1 MFGSFQA
8 LCCASST
15 SFVAMAARALGPTA
29 PSWTRLPGYFA
40 PVSGSWLK
48 KDLIIDGVFY
58 VGEGWPTNCMDT
70 CFAVKECHGFNID
83 RDGLCSFRSESPDE
97 IRANAE
103 RRDDSTLFI
112 LSEVPRPVVA
122 APKQLSPL
130 PPPLPLPPPPP
141 PPSPPPPLSRPSSA
155 PPTEPP
161 SAAPIVLFILAVA
174 AFIAVAATY
183 ARRDALKAAA
193 QKLLVEASQ
202 RQQQST
208 PQRDDA
214 AEEED
219 GVTEST
225 SSRVLGWILSVGSIG
240 CAAPRKSTARLSGP
254 PPTRWNEEML

>member
-48 KDLIIDGVFY
+48 KDLVIDGVRY
-58 VGEGWPTNCMDT
+58 LGEGWPTNCMDT

-97 IRANAE
+97 IRASAE
-103 RRDDSTLFI
+103 RREDSTLFI

-141 PPSPPPPLSRPSSA
+141 PPSPPPPLSRPSA
-155 PPTEPP
+155 PPTGPP

-219 GVTEST
+219 AVTEST